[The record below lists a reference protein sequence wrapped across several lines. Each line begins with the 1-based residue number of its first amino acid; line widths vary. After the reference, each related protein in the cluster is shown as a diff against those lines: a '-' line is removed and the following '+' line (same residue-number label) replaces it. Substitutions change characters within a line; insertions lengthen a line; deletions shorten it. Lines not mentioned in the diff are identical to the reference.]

1 MTLVADSLVLA
12 MFVTA
17 SHAHAEPAEGPSISW
32 VAPAACP
39 GVERL
44 RGAIERRLGRPLA
57 DDELRLSGVVA
68 NDLDAWSVTL
78 QLATGDRTSTR
89 TLAAADCSALT
100 EAAALIAAVSLDA
113 VQAATMLEQVAPAAA
128 SPSTSIAPRDV
139 SAPVAPRAATL
150 DDDDPPR
157 QRRTPTIS
165 LAFAGGVG
173 VGATPAVAAA
183 VVVQTG
189 AWWRRGGLALGGH
202 WLSPRT
208 AAVAGGSV
216 TVQLGT
222 ADLRG
227 CGRFTRGAIDVPLCA
242 GVELGAMR
250 GRGSAAPS
258 SRTRVGLWLGALASL
273 ELWGR
278 VHRNLDLGIAA
289 TASVPLQRPS
299 FQLRSPGP
307 AVAVFAPAPVVAR
320 VVAGIR
326 VMFGRR

>member
-1 MTLVADSLVLA
+1 MRPVSIPLVLA
-12 MFVTA
+12 ALTATA
-17 SHAHAEPAEGPSISW
+17 SHARAEPATPSISW
-32 VAPAACP
+32 FAPAACP
-39 GVERL
+39 GAERL

-57 DDELRLSGVVA
+57 DDELQLSGVVA

-89 TLAAADCSALT
+89 TLTAADCSALT
-100 EAAALIAAVSLDA
+100 EATALIAAVSIDA
-113 VQAATMLEQVAPAAA
+113 VQAAAMLEQVAPAPESPPTSDAA
-128 SPSTSIAPRDV
+128 RDV
-139 SAPVAPRAATL
+139 TAPVAPRAAMP
-150 DDDDPPR
+150 DDDEPPR
-157 QRRTPTIS
+157 QRPTIS

-173 VGATPAVAAA
+173 IGATPAVAAA

-289 TASVPLQRPS
+289 TASVPLLRPS

-307 AVAVFAPAPVVAR
+307 AVAVFVPAPVVAR